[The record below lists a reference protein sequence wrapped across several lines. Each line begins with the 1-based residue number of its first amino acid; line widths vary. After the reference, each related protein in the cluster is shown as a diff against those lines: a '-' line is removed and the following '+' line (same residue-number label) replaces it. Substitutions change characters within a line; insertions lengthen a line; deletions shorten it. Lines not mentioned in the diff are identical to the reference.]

1 MLSGSSYV
9 SQITHMLIVD
19 SKYVNRSLGSHG
31 RRRGTKRD
39 QQIFSSIASLY
50 ICVFIKKKKKTHDC
64 PLLIKSKEV

>member
-50 ICVFIKKKKKTHDC
+50 ICVSIKKKTTHDC